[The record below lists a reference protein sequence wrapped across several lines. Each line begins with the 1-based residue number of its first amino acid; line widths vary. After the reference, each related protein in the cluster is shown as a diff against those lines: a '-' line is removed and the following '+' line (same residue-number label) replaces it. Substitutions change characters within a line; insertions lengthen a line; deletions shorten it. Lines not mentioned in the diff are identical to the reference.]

1 MQGEDEQGTAEK
13 LTTELVTVSILVCIF
28 PRREPGVAP
37 GRRATHRESVDDTV
51 SRPLHAHHVA
61 NGSPGFHRYS
71 WRRRADIASTMLTLD
86 NSIEAVGKVLGHGD
100 VRVTRVD
107 ARVLDET
114 SAAAVAFPG
123 DLGART
129 TQRHLEAMVSSDGP

>member
-1 MQGEDEQGTAEK
+1 
-13 LTTELVTVSILVCIF
+13 VSILVCIF

-37 GRRATHRESVDDTV
+37 GRRATHRDSVDETV

-100 VRVTRVD
+100 VRVTSVY
-107 ARVLDET
+107 AKVLDET
-114 SAAAVAFPG
+114 SAAAVALLG
-123 DLGART
+123 DLGGHT
-129 TQRHLEAMVSSDGP
+129 THDHLDATVIPEGP

>member
-1 MQGEDEQGTAEK
+1 
-13 LTTELVTVSILVCIF
+13 
-28 PRREPGVAP
+28 
-37 GRRATHRESVDDTV
+37 
-51 SRPLHAHHVA
+51 
-61 NGSPGFHRYS
+61 
-71 WRRRADIASTMLTLD
+71 MLTLD